1 MKIRFIVTG
10 KPIGKQRPRFTKAGH
25 CYTPKETKEYENRIK
40 QSYITASNGF
50 KFENGVQIV
59 VHAYYPKAKS
69 NKSDFVNIKPDIDN
83 VIKCVLDALNGIAYD
98 DDKQICS
105 VIGHKAW
112 EKSEPFIEVEIY
124 GSVRI

>member
-10 KPIGKQRPRFTKAGH
+10 KPIGKQRPRFTKVGH
-25 CYTPKETKEYENRIK
+25 CYTPKETKEYENSIK
-40 QSYITASNGF
+40 QAYITASNGF

-59 VHAYYPKAKS
+59 VLAYYRKAKS

-112 EKSEPFIEVEIY
+112 AKLEPFIEVEVY
-124 GSVRI
+124 EPVRI

>member
-10 KPIGKQRPRFTKAGH
+10 KPIGKQRPRFTKAGR
-25 CYTPKETKEYENRIK
+25 CYTPNETKDYENRIR
-40 QSYITASNGF
+40 QAYITASNNF

-59 VHAYYPKAKS
+59 VRAYYRKAKS

-83 VIKCVLDALNGIAYD
+83 VIKSVLDALNGIAYD

-112 EKSEPFIEVEIY
+112 AKSEPFIEVEIY
-124 GSVRI
+124 ESVWI